1 MTFYNKLHFNENTIN
16 FRYVEIGG
24 FSEVLTVER
33 EIFQEVMIGTR
44 VNTKDSS
51 SKTTVNGLTM
61 SLTAAVNST
70 NVLPTS
76 SLR

>member
-70 NVLPTS
+70 NVLRTS

>member
-33 EIFQEVMIGTR
+33 EIFQEVTIGTH
-44 VNTKDSS
+44 VNMKGSS
-51 SKTTVNGLTM
+51 SKTTVNGSTM

-70 NVLPTS
+70 NVLRTS